1 MSRGA
6 RQVSESGFYHVM
18 MRGCGR
24 QILFEDDGDRLRFLS
39 LLSEMLTRSSVVLIA
54 WCLMT
59 NHVHLLVGD
68 EGRMLSE
75 ALHDLASAYAGY
87 FNRKTGHVGAVFG
100 GRFKSVPVESEA
112 QLVAAARYI
121 HDNPEKG
128 GICPA
133 EEYEWSSFGEYVGKK
148 QLLISD
154 VSVLLEM
161 LGGAEGFLEFSY
173 SDAHAVNY
181 LRCGKRISD
190 ADVQAAA
197 KEILGDISPL
207 EIKSMPQVKRA
218 EALAKLRSIG
228 LSWRQLEMLTG
239 IGVSSI
245 RRALSK
251 R

>member
-87 FNRKTGHVGAVFG
+87 FNRKTGRVGAVFG

-133 EEYEWSSFGEYVGKK
+133 EEYEWSSFGEYAGKPW
-148 QLLISD
+148 ICD
-154 VSVLLEM
+154 TSVLLGV
-161 LGGAEGFLEFSY
+161 LGGTESLLAPG
-173 SDAHAVNY
+173 SDASERTPYHFRTGRRVPDEELLDVARAVLHPRDPMEVKGLEVRARSGA
-181 LRCGKRISD
+181 LRRLS
-190 ADVQAAA
+190 
-197 KEILGDISPL
+197 
-207 EIKSMPQVKRA
+207 
-218 EALAKLRSIG
+218 EAG
-228 LSWRQLEMLTG
+228 LSQRQIERVTG
-239 IGVSSI
+239 VGRYSI
-245 RRALSK
+245 QRALGK
-251 R
+251 A